1 MSQLMDVKHQR
12 RDEILCQAA
21 ERQVQAV
28 ISHRLDNGWTTYKS
42 RILQADAAEGFV
54 ILQHPEP
61 GPGQAPPELAPGEQ
75 IGVSF
80 RRGHKKCLCS
90 AHIELLTS
98 FKLSDGQ
105 AVAALQIPW
114 PEELQEIQRRVY
126 YRAEVPAGRRI
137 EVAVWDGGILDRNQ
151 AELRDAPHHTG
162 LLLDISGG
170 GCRVS
175 FEPSRDPQLQ
185 SGDTIGIRF
194 QPDPRSE
201 PIFLDAVFRH
211 VEDNTRSNLALGFQF
226 VGLETTSQ
234 GRQMLQALSRVVST
248 FLRIDA
254 RRKQHRLH
262 RNKRRRQ

>member
-1 MSQLMDVKHQR
+1 MDSPIETTGLCPFCRTHVDSNASKCPNCQSVIGEYIICPDCRESASSQASVCRHCGHQFEPDSESGAQAA

-151 AELRDAPHHTG
+151 A
-162 LLLDISGG
+162 
-170 GCRVS
+170 
-175 FEPSRDPQLQ
+175 
-185 SGDTIGIRF
+185 
-194 QPDPRSE
+194 
-201 PIFLDAVFRH
+201 
-211 VEDNTRSNLALGFQF
+211 
-226 VGLETTSQ
+226 
-234 GRQMLQALSRVVST
+234 
-248 FLRIDA
+248 
-254 RRKQHRLH
+254 
-262 RNKRRRQ
+262 

>member
-211 VEDNTRSNLALGFQF
+211 VEDSTRSNLALGFQF